1 MRKQNAPKPD
11 TTRSIFYALGANV
24 AIAVAKFGGAIL
36 TGSGVL
42 LAEGFHSLADTSNE
56 VLLLLGRKQARE
68 PATVKHPLGHGRAT
82 YFWSFVVTLML
93 FSVGGIFSMYEGTR
107 KLMAPAAL
115 ESPWMA
121 VVIVVFA
128 MAAEGMSLRVALTQ
142 VAKVRAGR
150 TLRQWF
156 RETRHS
162 ELIVVVVEDL
172 AAIAG
177 LSLALVALLLTIATD
192 DPLFDACGSIA
203 VGALLMIAAT
213 RLAIEIKS
221 LLIGESAS
229 PRTRR
234 AIEKFLLGRPGIAAL
249 ESLLTLQQ
257 GEELLVAIRA
267 RMDKSLS
274 GPELVVAIAETT
286 QELRRAFPEVVWV
299 FLEPVATAGFRATQ
313 KGRRLRPP
321 QSRQSTP

>member
-1 MRKQNAPKPD
+1 MRKQNPHKPD
-11 TTRSIFYALGANV
+11 TARSILYALGANV
-24 AIAVAKFGGAIL
+24 AIAVAKFGGAIF

-42 LAEGFHSLADTSNE
+42 LAEGFHSLADSSNE
-56 VLLLLGRKQARE
+56 VLLMVGRKQAKE
-68 PATVKHPLGHGRAT
+68 PPTVKHPLGHGRAT

-93 FSVGGIFSMYEGTR
+93 FSVGGVFSIYEGIR
-107 KLMAPAAL
+107 KLMAPTAL

-121 VVIVVFA
+121 VAIVIFA
-128 MAAEGMSLRVALTQ
+128 MVAEGVSLRVALSQ
-142 VAKVRAGR
+142 VAKVRGGR
-150 TLRQWF
+150 PFRQWF

-177 LSLALVALLLTIATD
+177 LSLALAALLLTIASGNA
-192 DPLFDACGSIA
+192 LFDACGSIA

-213 RLAIEIKS
+213 RLAVEIKS

-234 AIEKFLLGRPGIAAL
+234 AIEKFLLGRHGIVAL

-257 GEELLVAIRA
+257 GDDLLVAVRA

-274 GPELVVAIAETT
+274 GPELVAVIAQTT
-286 QELRRAFPEVVWV
+286 QELRDAFPEVVWV
-299 FLEPVATAGFRATQ
+299 FLEPVATGRLQTSQ
-313 KGRRLRPP
+313 KARRLRSP
-321 QSRQSTP
+321 QHH